1 MSRPPNDPVAP
12 HPVLDRYYAAP
23 EQRRSKVQKMFD
35 ASAGHYD
42 WIIKVMS
49 FGSGDWYRRQAL
61 QRAGISAGTKL
72 LDVGC
77 GTGSVALL
85 AQQLVGQTGEVF
97 GLDPSIGMLSTAR
110 ENGVK
115 LPVRGM
121 GEALPFPEQRFD
133 RLTMGY
139 ALRHVADLQST
150 FEEYLRVL
158 KPGGRVL
165 LLEITRPPPGILY
178 HFTKFYLKRVIPLLT
193 RLFRGSADA
202 QELMEYYWDTIEQCV
217 PPDTILAALKAAGFT
232 QVRRHVVMGLFSECS
247 GVRPDA

>member
-1 MSRPPNDPVAP
+1 MSREPTESVAP

-23 EQRRSKVQKMFD
+23 EQRRRKVQQMFD

-61 QRAGISAGTKL
+61 VRAGIGPGTQL

-85 AQQLVGQTGEVF
+85 AQQLVGDQGEVI
-97 GLDPSIGMLSTAR
+97 GLDPSPGMLGTAR
-110 ENGVK
+110 ENGVQHAV
-115 LPVRGM
+115 LGM
-121 GEALPFPEQRFD
+121 GEALPMPDQRFD

-139 ALRHVADLQST
+139 ALRHVADLKST

-158 KPGGRVL
+158 KPGGSVL
-165 LLEITRPPPGILY
+165 LLEITRPKPGLLY
-178 HFTKFYLKRVIPLLT
+178 HFSKFYLKRVVPLIT
-193 RLFRGSADA
+193 RIFRGSRDA
-202 QELMEYYWDTIEQCV
+202 QQLMEYYWDTIEQCV
-217 PPDTILAALKAAGFT
+217 PPDTILEALRAAGFT
-232 QVRRHVVMGLFSECS
+232 EVRRHVVMGLFSEYT
-247 GVRPDA
+247 GVRPAA